1 MQATESLVCNSYHIV
16 YDHSIY
22 FTIKLSL
29 SNFERHLISFTSA
42 PQGEG
47 GGYFMGNQPKEK
59 FVNIYPKSMYFIG
72 TTLKYTGN
80 FTIQFVTEILVH
92 IITCTCIYIINF
104 ITYTHVAEYVL
115 VCVCIGVHIYVD
127 YTCILKTLW

>member
-1 MQATESLVCNSYHIV
+1 MQATESLVCNSNHIV

-22 FTIKLSL
+22 FAIKLSL

-42 PQGEG
+42 PQGG
-47 GGYFMGNQPKEK
+47 GGVVISLVISLKN

-72 TTLKYTGN
+72 TTLKYTCN
-80 FTIQFVTEILVH
+80 FTIQIVTEILVH

-104 ITYTHVAEYVL
+104 ITYTHVAEYV
-115 VCVCIGVHIYVD
+115 CV
-127 YTCILKTLW
+127 